1 MTRVRRSAK
10 RPYASPKREAAREA
24 TRDAIVA
31 SAGRVLR
38 ERGWDGFSLE
48 EVARAAGVTRLTV
61 YHQLGDR
68 RGLLEAVFDEQAE
81 RAGLGDIAGAMRHA
95 DPRAALERVVAI
107 FFAFWR
113 ASKPMRGI
121 MAAAAGDPQLAEA
134 IAARNER
141 RRKLL
146 AVLVGRMV
154 ERGDVD
160 PSRAPALVDTLFA
173 LTSFAFYAELEK
185 GRALRRK
192 DAAEHAVAELVAL
205 AVDAA

>member
-121 MAAAAGDPQLAEA
+121 MAAAAGDP
-134 IAARNER
+134 
-141 RRKLL
+141 LL

-173 LTSFAFYAELEK
+173 LTSFAFYAELER

-192 DAAEHAVAELVAL
+192 GAAEHAVAELVAL